1 MIFNRVDSMR
11 NVAVDGGRQ
20 TVLIANRGEIAI
32 RVCRAVAELGWRSVV
47 VYSEDDAS
55 SLHTKKGDVA
65 VALGAAGAHAYLD
78 IDRMIAVAREH
89 GCTMVHP
96 GYGFLS
102 EREDFAQRCRDAGLI
117 FVGPSPDTLR
127 VFGNKASARKLAEE
141 CDVPRPRGT
150 GLLDAADEARALLAE
165 LGGSSAIMLKAVAGG
180 GGRGIRIV
188 RHADEVASAVAR
200 CRSEAKASFGD
211 DRVYA
216 EELIENARH
225 IEVQLVGDGAGG
237 LAVIGEREC
246 TLQRR
251 QQKLLELA
259 PSPSLSD
266 EIRRRL
272 FDATL
277 RIANRVNF
285 ASLGTFEFLVCKDPG
300 SGSDRIMF
308 MEVNPRLQVEH
319 TVTEQ
324 VAGVDL
330 VQLQLRIAA
339 GARLDTKALPDP
351 MRPRGMAMQLRINM
365 ETMRSDGS
373 VSPSIGTISDLDLPS
388 GPGVRV
394 DTAAYAGF
402 RSGVSFD
409 SLLAKL
415 IVHTPSADYQALL
428 RKGYR
433 ALCETRID
441 GIATNLRFLQSL
453 LLNADVVHNRI
464 HTRFIDERVAELLD
478 PEGAPHPALHFTQT
492 ASETSMQTDRRVE
505 GPAGSQPVATS
516 TACRV
521 VEVSVREGDRIVLGQ
536 PLAITESM
544 KMEFVV
550 QAPFGGVVAMVAAS
564 KGDALPEGAPLLYV
578 VPDGASAGEGE
589 LKADEVDLDVIR
601 GDLAEVFAAH
611 HKLSDAARPD
621 AVARRCKTN
630 QRTAR
635 ENVADLCDEGSFHE
649 YGGLVVAARRNK
661 NSFEELQTLSPADG
675 LITGVGTVNAEHFGP
690 DRTRCAV
697 LAYDYTVFAGT
708 QGFNAHAKKRRIIRF
723 ATKWRLPIV
732 LFAEGGGGRP
742 GDSDDNSGLKLYNA
756 TFWGLARLSGEV
768 PIVAIVSGRCFA
780 GNAALVSCA
789 DIVIAAEDATIGMG
803 GPAMIEGGGLGIVP
817 AEEVGP
823 VSVQSRNGVVDVV
836 VRDEEAAVAV
846 AKQFMSYFQ
855 GALPTWE
862 CADQRRLRHIVPE
875 APRRAYNM
883 REVINTLADTGSVL
897 EMRPDFGVG
906 MITAFIRIEG
916 QPIAVLANNP
926 AHLAGAIDAEGADK
940 AAQFAALA
948 ESLRLPFLTLC
959 DTPGFMVGPEAE
971 KVGLV
976 RRSGKMFVNGSRL
989 TVPLFTIVVRK
1000 AYGLGALAMV
1010 GGNSFE
1016 QMFCVAWPTGHFGK
1030 MGLEGHVKLAYRKE
1044 LASLPDEA
1052 AREARIREMVS
1063 ELHDRGSALNTAPF
1077 LSIDDVIDP
1086 MESRKWLLAGLQI
1099 VRQRERRQLRREAS
1113 SDGEPFGSAWCD

>member
-1 MIFNRVDSMR
+1 MR
-11 NVAVDGGRQ
+11 HIAVNTGRQ

-32 RVCRAVAELGWRSVV
+32 RVSRAVAELGWRSVV

-55 SLHTKKGDVA
+55 SLHTRKGDTS
-65 VALGAAGAHAYLD
+65 VALGAAGALAYLD
-78 IDRMIAVAREH
+78 IDRMIAVALEH

-102 EREDFAQRCRDAGLI
+102 EREDFAQRCKDAGLV
-117 FVGPSPDTLR
+117 FVGPSPDMLR
-127 VFGNKASARKLAEE
+127 AFGNKASARKLAAE
-141 CDVPRPRGT
+141 CDVSQPRGT
-150 GLLDAADEARALLAE
+150 DLLESADEALAFLE
-165 LGGSSAIMLKAVAGG
+165 AVGGSSAIMLKAVAGG

-188 RHADEVASAVAR
+188 REAGEVAPALAR

-211 DRVYA
+211 DRIYA

-246 TLQRR
+246 SLQRR

-266 EIRRRL
+266 GVRARL
-272 FDATL
+272 FEATL
-277 RIANRVNF
+277 RIAKRVNYQ
-285 ASLGTFEFLVCKDPG
+285 SLGTFEFLVCKDQ
-300 SGSDRIMF
+300 SGGDRILF

-319 TVTEQ
+319 TVTEE
-324 VAGVDL
+324 VMGVDL

-339 GARLDTKALPDP
+339 GSRLETESLPDP

-365 ETMRSDGS
+365 ETMRGDGS
-373 VSPSIGTISDLDLPS
+373 ASPSIGMLRSLDLPS

-394 DTAAYAGF
+394 DTAAYAGY
-402 RSGVSFD
+402 RNGVSFD

-415 IVHTPSADYQALL
+415 IVHVSSDDYPALI
-428 RKGYR
+428 RKAYR
-433 ALCETRID
+433 ALCETHID
-441 GIATNLRFLQSL
+441 GIATNLHFLQNL
-453 LLNADVVHNRI
+453 LLNADVVANRV
-464 HTRFIDERVAELLD
+464 HTRFIDERITELLN
-478 PEGAPHPALHFTQT
+478 PEGEAHPALHFTQP
-492 ASETSMQTDRRVE
+492 ASEAFTQTERRIE
-505 GPAGSQPVATS
+505 GPQGSLPVATP

-521 VEVSVREGDRIVLGQ
+521 VEVSVREGDRIVVGQ

-550 QAPFGGVVAMVAAS
+550 QAAFSGTVVAVTAK
-564 KGDALPEGAPLLYV
+564 KGDALPEGTPLLYV
-578 VPDGASAGEGE
+578 VPDGLA
-589 LKADEVDLDVIR
+589 ADEDAFKREEHDLEVIR
-601 GDLAEVFAAH
+601 DDLAEVFAAH
-611 HKLSDAARPD
+611 GKLGDAARPE
-621 AVARRCKTN
+621 AVARRRKTN

-635 ENVADLCDEGSFHE
+635 ENVADLCDDTSFRE
-649 YGGLVVAARRNK
+649 YGGLVVAARRNSK
-661 NSFEELQTLSPADG
+661 SFDELQTLSPADG
-675 LITGVGTVNAEHFGP
+675 LITGVGTVNAEHFGS

-708 QGFNAHAKKRRIIRF
+708 QGFNAHAKKRRIIRL

-768 PIVAIVSGRCFA
+768 PIIAIVSGRCFA

-789 DIVIAAEDATIGMG
+789 DIVIAAEDASIGMG

-817 AEEVGP
+817 AEDVGP

-836 VRDEEAAVAV
+836 VRDEQAAVAV

-855 GALPTWE
+855 GPLSSWD
-862 CADQRRLRHIVPE
+862 CVDQRRLRHIVPE

-883 REVINTLADTGSVL
+883 REVIEALADIGSVL
-897 EMRPDFGVG
+897 ELRPNFGIG

-916 QPIAVLANNP
+916 QAIAVLANNP

-940 AAQFAALA
+940 AAQFAALV
-948 ESLRLPFLTLC
+948 ESLRIPLLTLC

-976 RRSGKMFVNGSRL
+976 RRSGKMFVSGSRL
-989 TVPLFTIVVRK
+989 TVPQFTIVVRK

-1016 QMFCVAWPTGHFGK
+1016 QLFCVAWPTGHFGK

-1044 LASLPDEA
+1044 LESIAGEA
-1052 AREARIREMVS
+1052 DREARIQEMVS
-1063 ELHDRGSALNTAPF
+1063 ELHNRGSALNTAPF

-1086 MESRKWLLAGLQI
+1086 MESRDWLLAGLQI
-1099 VRQRERRQLRREAS
+1099 ARQREHGQHRDEAS
-1113 SDGEPFGSAWCD
+1113 RDPEPFGSAWCN

>member
-1 MIFNRVDSMR
+1 MR
-11 NVAVDGGRQ
+11 QIAGHSGRQ

-47 VYSEDDAS
+47 IYSEDDAA
-55 SLHTKKGDVA
+55 SLHTKKGDTA
-65 VALGAAGAHAYLD
+65 VALGASGALAYLD
-78 IDRMIAVAREH
+78 IDRIIAIAGEH

-102 EREDFAQRCRDAGLI
+102 ERADFAQRCKDAGLV

-127 VFGNKASARKLAEE
+127 AFGNKASARKLAAE
-141 CDVPRPRGT
+141 CDVLRPRGT
-150 GLLDAADEARALLAE
+150 GLLETSDHALTFLAE
-165 LGGSSAIMLKAVAGG
+165 VGGGAIMLKAVAGG

-188 RHADEVASAVAR
+188 REASEVASAVER

-211 DRVYA
+211 DRIYA

-237 LAVIGEREC
+237 LAVLGEREC
-246 TLQRR
+246 SLQRR

-266 EIRRRL
+266 EVRAQL
-272 FDATL
+272 FQATL
-277 RIANRVNF
+277 RIAKKVNYK
-285 ASLGTFEFLVCKDPG
+285 SLGTFEFLVCKDTR
-300 SGSDRIMF
+300 SGTDRVMF

-319 TVTEQ
+319 TVTEE
-324 VAGVDL
+324 VTSLDL

-339 GARLDTKALPDP
+339 GARLETEALPDP
-351 MRPRGMAMQLRINM
+351 MKPRGMAMQLRINM
-365 ETMRSDGS
+365 ETMRGDGS
-373 VSPSIGTISDLDLPS
+373 ASPSIGTLRAFDMPS

-394 DTAAYAGF
+394 DTAAYAGY
-402 RSGVSFD
+402 RNGVSFD

-415 IVHTPSADYQALL
+415 IVHTSSANYPALV
-428 RKGYR
+428 RKAYR
-433 ALCETRID
+433 ALCESHID
-441 GIATNLRFLQSL
+441 GIATNQQFLQNL
-453 LLNADVVHNRI
+453 LLSADVLANRV
-464 HTRFIDERVAELLD
+464 HTRFIDQRIADLIG
-478 PEGAPHPALHFTQT
+478 PEGEAHPALHFTQL
-492 ASETSMQTDRRVE
+492 ASGTSAQAERRIE
-505 GPAGSQPVATS
+505 GPEGSWPVATP

-521 VEVSVREGDRIVLGQ
+521 VEVSVREGDKIVVGQ

-550 QAPFGGVVAMVAAS
+550 QATFGGTIAAVVAK
-564 KGDALPEGAPLLYV
+564 KGDAMPEGAALLYV
-578 VPDGASAGEGE
+578 APDGHAI
-589 LKADEVDLDVIR
+589 DENAFKGDEQDLDLIR
-601 GDLAEVFAAH
+601 DDLAAVFAAH
-611 HKLSDAARPD
+611 AKLGDAARPD
-621 AVARRCKTN
+621 AVARRRKTC

-635 ENVADLCDEGSFHE
+635 ENVADLCDATSFRE
-649 YGGLVVAARRNK
+649 YGGLVVAARRNSK
-661 NSFEELQTLSPADG
+661 SFEELQTLSPADG
-675 LITGVGTVNAEHFGP
+675 LITGVGTVNAEHFGS

-708 QGFNAHAKKRRIIRF
+708 QGFNAHAKKRRIIRL

-768 PIVAIVSGRCFA
+768 PIIAIVSGRCFA

-789 DIVIAAEDATIGMG
+789 DIVIAAEDASIGMG

-817 AEEVGP
+817 AENVGP
-823 VSVQSRNGVVDVV
+823 VSVHSRNGVVDVV
-836 VRDEEAAVAV
+836 VRDEQAAVAV

-855 GALPTWE
+855 GPLADWE
-862 CADQRRLRHIVPE
+862 CADQRRLRHIIPE

-883 REVINTLADTGSVL
+883 RDVIDTLADTGSVL
-897 EMRPDFGVG
+897 ELRPNFGVG
-906 MITAFIRIEG
+906 MITAFIRVEG

-926 AHLAGAIDAEGADK
+926 AHLAGAIDAEGSDK

-948 ESLRLPFLTLC
+948 ESLRIPFLTLC

-989 TVPLFTIVVRK
+989 TVPQFTIVVRK

-1016 QMFCVAWPTGHFGK
+1016 RVFCVAWPTGHFGK
-1030 MGLEGHVKLAYRKE
+1030 MGLEGHVKLAHRKE
-1044 LASLPDEA
+1044 LAAIPSESD
-1052 AREARIREMVS
+1052 RETRIQQMVS

-1086 MESRKWLLAGLQI
+1086 MESRAWLLAGLQI
-1099 VRQRERRQLRREAS
+1099 AQQRGHVQQRHEAS
-1113 SDGEPFGSAWCD
+1113 RDREPFGSAWFD